1 MSKPRPNPLS
11 QADKARRA
19 DSPWRGQAIKRGTP
33 RGKPGVSAG
42 YTDNAQRN
50 RQAVKKLSLSEL
62 QTGRSDADWTAW
74 HEANRASVRARFGK
88 RAG

>member
-1 MSKPRPNPLS
+1 MTKPRSKPIS
-11 QADKARRA
+11 QADNARKAQ
-19 DSPWRGQAIKRGTP
+19 SPWRGQAIKRGTP

-62 QTGRSDADWTAW
+62 VTGRSDSWWTAF
-74 HEANRASVRARFGK
+74 HRAQRESVRARFGK